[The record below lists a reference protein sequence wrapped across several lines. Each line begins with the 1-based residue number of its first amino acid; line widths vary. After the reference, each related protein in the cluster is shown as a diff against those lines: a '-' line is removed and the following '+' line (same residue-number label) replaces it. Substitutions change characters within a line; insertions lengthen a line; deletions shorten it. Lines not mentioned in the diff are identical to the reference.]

1 MAKCNTCGIEIL
13 DETESCPL
21 CKSILVETDELENM
35 YPNARVRMRKL
46 LFLSRVYLFCAI
58 LLEALLVSIDMS
70 IPSPFQWSIIS
81 GLGLVSVYITL
92 RYAILGTS
100 GHQSKIVLMTVLAVL
115 LAVGIDWV
123 IGFSGWSLHY
133 VLPSGILLVDAGI
146 LLGMILNR
154 RNWQSYIMCQ
164 ILMIICSI
172 LPAVLIIT
180 DYMPGYQMAFL
191 PLFVSV
197 LLFLGTMIIGGRRAW
212 VELKRRF
219 HIK

>member
-70 IPSPFQWSIIS
+70 VPSPFQWSIIS
-81 GLGLVSVYITL
+81 GLGLASVYITL

-133 VLPSGILLVDAGI
+133 VLPSGILLVDVGI